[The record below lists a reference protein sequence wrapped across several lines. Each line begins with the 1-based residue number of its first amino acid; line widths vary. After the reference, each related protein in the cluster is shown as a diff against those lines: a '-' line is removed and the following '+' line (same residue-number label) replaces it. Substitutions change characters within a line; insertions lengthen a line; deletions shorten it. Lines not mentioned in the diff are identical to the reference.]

1 MTSVPSHSAIFCG
14 LSLLFL
20 TGLAINISRIRLRHR
35 IFLGHGDVAALQI
48 AVRTHGNAFEHL
60 TPMLLLLV
68 IYELLGARKLLVDI
82 FGAVI
87 LIARFTHAA
96 AYLAHWSSLRRV
108 GVALTYSVEAVLGA
122 TVIAQAM
129 R

>member
-1 MTSVPSHSAIFCG
+1 VTLLPSHSAIFCG
-14 LSLLFL
+14 LGILFL
-20 TGLAINISRIRLRHR
+20 TGLAINISRMRVRHR
-35 IFLGHGDVAALQI
+35 IFLGDGDVAALQI
-48 AVRTHGNAFEHL
+48 AVRTHGNALEHL
-60 TPMLLLLV
+60 MPMLFLLV

-96 AYLAHWSSLRRV
+96 AYLAHWSTLRRV

>member
-1 MTSVPSHSAIFCG
+1 M
-14 LSLLFL
+14 
-20 TGLAINISRIRLRHR
+20 RLRHR
-35 IFLGHGDVAALQI
+35 VFLGHSDITALKI
-48 AVRTHGNAFEHL
+48 AIRTHGNAFEHL

-68 IYELLGARKLLVDI
+68 IYELLGARKLLVDV

-96 AYLAHWSSLRRV
+96 AYLGQWSTLRRV
-108 GVALTYSVEAVLGA
+108 GVALTYSAEAVLGA

>member
-1 MTSVPSHSAIFCG
+1 MTLPSHSAIFCG
-14 LSLLFL
+14 LGILFL
-20 TGLAINISRIRLRHR
+20 TGLAINISRMRVRHR
-35 IFLGHGDVAALQI
+35 IFLGEDDVAALQI
-48 AVRTHGNAFEHL
+48 AVRTHGNALEHL
-60 TPMLLLLV
+60 MPMLLLLV

-96 AYLAHWSSLRRV
+96 AYLAHWSTLRRV